1 MHAKYAEAHD
11 AHHHHTYT
19 ICFTYYHTASSF
31 ITYLHHITIRYT
43 PYTVHHTHNNFPP
56 HHLLLPPLGDAIKEL
71 WTDPGIQ
78 AVWNRRAE
86 YQIIDSVSYYF
97 NKIDLIKRP
106 DYLPDKDDIIHSRV
120 RTSGRVY
127 I

>member
-1 MHAKYAEAHD
+1 MLIDQTVAFNMVDKVQAKAAFDLVKGLDEND
-11 AHHHHTYT
+11 V
-19 ICFTYYHTASSF
+19 ING
-31 ITYLHHITIRYT
+31 
-43 PYTVHHTHNNFPP
+43 TV
-56 HHLLLPPLGDAIKEL
+56 GDAIKEL

-78 AVWNRRAE
+78 AVWGRRAE

-120 RTSGRVY
+120 RTSGTLIVCFNGDY
-127 I
+127 GNVNVD